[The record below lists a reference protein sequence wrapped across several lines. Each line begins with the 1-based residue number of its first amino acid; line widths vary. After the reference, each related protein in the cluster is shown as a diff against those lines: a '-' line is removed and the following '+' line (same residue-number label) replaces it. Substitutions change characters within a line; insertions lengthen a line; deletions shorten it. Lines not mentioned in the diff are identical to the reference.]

1 MAVRLNLAKVAD
13 HPKQDD
19 TLVGTGNDIGAE
31 KIPLRFRDDF
41 AWRAVAA
48 VIAEKF
54 GVRGF
59 RLVVMVAVV
68 IGYLWWRGNSSI
80 GASLLYGFAIL
91 CLVFFVGVVLVAKDA
106 LDKFVAK
113 HSNNA
118 WLTVS
123 DDGVGGEAIGI
134 SGAEKFHVP
143 WDQFRRVASRGGFW
157 LMETRQGAWMV
168 VPTTHFTS
176 RAWTLFRAK
185 ATSSKKLQVK

>member
-1 MAVRLNLAKVAD
+1 MAVRHSLATVTDRSGLDDAQSGARAD
-13 HPKQDD
+13 ID
-19 TLVGTGNDIGAE
+19 AE
-31 KIPLRFRDDF
+31 KIPLRFRDGF

-54 GVRGF
+54 GVRGL

-68 IGYLWWRGNSSI
+68 IGYLLWRGNSSI
-80 GASLLYGFAIL
+80 GATLLYGFAIL
-91 CLVFFVGVVLVAKDA
+91 CLVFFAGVVWVAKDA

-123 DDGVGGEAIGI
+123 EDGVGGEAVGI
-134 SGAEKFHVP
+134 SGVEKFHVP
-143 WDQFRRVASRGGFW
+143 WAQFRRVASRGGFW

-185 ATSSKKLQVK
+185 ATSRKKI